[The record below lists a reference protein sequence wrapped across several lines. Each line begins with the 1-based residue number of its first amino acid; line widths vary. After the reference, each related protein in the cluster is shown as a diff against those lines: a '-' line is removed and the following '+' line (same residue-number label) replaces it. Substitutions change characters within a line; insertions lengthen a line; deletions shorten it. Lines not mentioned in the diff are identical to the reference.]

1 MVLDEGMGSDLWSGV
16 YLTGL
21 DEGMGSDLWSG
32 VYLTGLEWFWMKEC
46 VLISG
51 QVFIWW
57 VWSGSG

>member
-32 VYLTGLEWFWMKEC
+32 VYLMVLEWFWMKEWA
-46 VLISG
+46 LISG
-51 QVFIWW
+51 QVFI
-57 VWSGSG
+57 